1 MPKAQHSISL
11 SDLNKIEFSPLPY
24 SIKKLAGFSQLILEG
39 NQERKALGKTFN
51 LPRLI

>member
-1 MPKAQHSISL
+1 MPKAQHSINL
-11 SDLNKIEFSPLPY
+11 SDLNKIEFSPLPF
-24 SIKKLAGFSQLILEG
+24 SIKKLAEFSQLILEG